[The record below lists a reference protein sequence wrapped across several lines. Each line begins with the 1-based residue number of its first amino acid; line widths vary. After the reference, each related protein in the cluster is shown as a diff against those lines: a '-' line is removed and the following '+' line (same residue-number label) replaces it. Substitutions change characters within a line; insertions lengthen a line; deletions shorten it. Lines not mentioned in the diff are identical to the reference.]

1 MKILSIGNSF
11 SQDAHRYLHLLGKA
25 DGVEIKTVNLLI
37 GGCSLQTHYQNML
50 DDEANYWMEF
60 NGQPTGFKVSIR
72 QALTSDDWDYITLQ
86 QASAFSAKEESY
98 FPYIEALA
106 EYVRK
111 YCPRAK
117 VVLHQT
123 WTYEEGGKQM
133 TESDFD
139 GAEEM
144 LLKVHSAYE
153 KAAHAIGADGV
164 IPCGEVVHG
173 VWKKGVRMHRD
184 GLHLALG
191 VGRYAAALTW
201 YAALTG
207 NPIDSNGFDD
217 FELPVSEGE
226 RIAVIQTIKDVLTG
240 RGIQQ

>member
-1 MKILSIGNSF
+1 
-11 SQDAHRYLHLLGKA
+11 
-25 DGVEIKTVNLLI
+25 
-37 GGCSLQTHYQNML
+37 
-50 DDEANYWMEF
+50 
-60 NGQPTGFKVSIR
+60 
-72 QALTSDDWDYITLQ
+72 
-86 QASAFSAKEESY
+86 
-98 FPYIEALA
+98 
-106 EYVRK
+106 
-111 YCPRAK
+111 
-117 VVLHQT
+117 
-123 WTYEEGGKQM
+123 M
-133 TESDFD
+133 TESGFG

-144 LLKVHSAYE
+144 LLKVRSAYE

-173 VWKKGVRMHRD
+173 VWKKGVQMHRD

-207 NPIDSNGFDD
+207 NPIDCNGFDD